1 MYKMINVS
9 PELQGAIETF
19 HKKGYNTTLKEGYI
33 ITVDK
38 EEDGKKKALFISPE
52 VIIKNLSGVNDV
64 TQFIKYLYLPLSFKS
79 SMKDK
84 KITIQLTVSPSVEE
98 AFEDYVSDG
107 FEPKKEDAVLRGL
120 QKLINRSFDSAIATI
135 ANKIVSWA

>member
-1 MYKMINVS
+1 MYKTIDVS
-9 PELQGAIETF
+9 PELQGAIKTL
-19 HKKGYNTTLKEGYI
+19 HKKGYNTILKEGYI

-120 QKLINRSFDSAIATI
+120 QKLINRSFDSAITTI
-135 ANKIVSWA
+135 ANKIVGWA